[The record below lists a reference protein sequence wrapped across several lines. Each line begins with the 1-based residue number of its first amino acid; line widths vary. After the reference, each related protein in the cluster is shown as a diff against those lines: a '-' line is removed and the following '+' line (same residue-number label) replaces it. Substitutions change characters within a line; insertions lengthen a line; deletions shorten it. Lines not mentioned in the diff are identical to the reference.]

1 MITWYWVR
9 IECTSC
15 QFIQDMPTNH
25 CLLLLDFD
33 MLQTMKRPADRLIH
47 KNTLMRGVFFGLGV
61 VFLVLGLIGVIVPGM
76 PTTVFVL
83 LAGYCWARSSRRFY
97 AWLMSHRI
105 FGKMLTDWQER
116 RAMPRFAKYL
126 ACLMM
131 TASTVVMFVRLPD
144 DWLWLGYVMAAVAI
158 LVAIWMARLPDA

>member
-1 MITWYWVR
+1 
-9 IECTSC
+9 
-15 QFIQDMPTNH
+15 
-25 CLLLLDFD
+25 
-33 MLQTMKRPADRLIH
+33 MLQTMKRPADSLIH
-47 KNTLMRGVFFGLGV
+47 KNALMRGVFFGMGV
-61 VFLVLGLIGVIVPGM
+61 VFLVLGLIGVVVPGM

-126 ACLMM
+126 AWLMM
-131 TASTVVMFVRLPD
+131 TASAVVMFIRLPD
-144 DWLWLGYVMAAVAI
+144 DWLWLAAVMAVAMLAVG
-158 LVAIWMARLPDA
+158 IWMARLPDA

>member
-1 MITWYWVR
+1 
-9 IECTSC
+9 
-15 QFIQDMPTNH
+15 
-25 CLLLLDFD
+25 
-33 MLQTMKRPADRLIH
+33 MLGTMKRPTDNLIY

-61 VFLVLGLIGVIVPGM
+61 VFLVLGLIGVVVPGM

-83 LAGYCWARSSRRFY
+83 LAGYCWARSSKRFY
-97 AWLMSHRI
+97 DYLLSHQV

-126 ACLMM
+126 AWTMM
-131 TASTVVMFVRLPD
+131 AISTVVMFIRLPD
-144 DWLWLGYVMAAVAI
+144 DWLWLGVVMAVVSV